1 MLTVGVHDEEFMSW
15 IKGVENQFVAMTETM
30 IRVAEDIKHRVQ
42 SETVP
47 IDTGRLSRSFKWHI
61 VTDNSRMK
69 VLQLQMSAL
78 NPKTGFDYAYTQHLG
93 YRTSKSGRTV
103 WYNHGLTDTGFFNYS
118 QNILDEDKFDE
129 NTNYNVHH
137 LQRGMSQYLYWGIIY
152 EERSAFEL
160 IEHDYLSLFH
170 GAFIDGGHIL

>member
-30 IRVAEDIKHRVQ
+30 IRIAEDIKHYVQ

-78 NPKTGFDYAYTQHLG
+78 NPKTGYDYAYTQHIG
-93 YRTSKSGRTV
+93 YRIGKNGRKIKYGHNSV
-103 WYNHGLTDTGFFNYS
+103 YTGFFNYS
-118 QNILDEDKFDE
+118 ESILYDDKFDE
-129 NTNYNVHH
+129 DINWDVHH
-137 LQRGMSQYLYWGIIY
+137 SQRGRSLYLYHGIKDK
-152 EERSAFEL
+152 EKSAFEL
-160 IEHDYLSLFH
+160 IEHDYLSLFY